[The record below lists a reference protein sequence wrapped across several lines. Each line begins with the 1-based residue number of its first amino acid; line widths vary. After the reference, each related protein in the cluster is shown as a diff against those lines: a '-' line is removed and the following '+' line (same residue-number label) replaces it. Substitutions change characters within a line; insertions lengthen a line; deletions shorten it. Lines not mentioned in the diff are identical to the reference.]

1 VLRPTPTKQPARDQI
16 TETNT
21 QATNQ
26 KQKDMKK
33 KEEKRRP
40 THNKKKKT
48 NQKTQT
54 QGFANDENVNVRL
67 TTKYMEMTTKE
78 DRPKKKKNNQ

>member
-1 VLRPTPTKQPARDQI
+1 
-16 TETNT
+16 
-21 QATNQ
+21 
-26 KQKDMKK
+26 MKK
-33 KEEKRRP
+33 KEGRP
-40 THNKKKKT
+40 TKKKT

>member
-16 TETNT
+16 RETNT

-26 KQKDMKK
+26 KHKDMKK

-40 THNKKKKT
+40 TNNNKKRPIK
-48 NQKTQT
+48 
-54 QGFANDENVNVRL
+54 RL
-67 TTKYMEMTTKE
+67 RLKVLLRTKM
-78 DRPKKKKNNQ
+78 